1 MVFLGAAACS
11 GGHAPE
17 SPEPVPSGA
26 AVAPEPLAGD
36 AARGREL
43 MARFE
48 CNRCHDGTGLPDET
62 EERHCVHCHQSIRAG
77 TFDAP
82 APELRRWRANL
93 HSLNDAPSLAGLAGK
108 LRAEWIAEFLV
119 SPHDVRP
126 GLPAT
131 MPRLPLSP
139 DEARDIAV
147 ALAGSTSAEGD
158 ASVPGD
164 PGEGLALLVEYACLS
179 CHVFTGAEVP
189 TVAAAEGPARALAPD
204 LRHTRDRMT
213 RSMLLRWLEAPG
225 ELRPGTL
232 MPTIEMSRDD
242 RERLADAI
250 LGAALAPVEMTP
262 VPERLPVLDR
272 PVHFDEVADRVLSLT
287 CWHCHAD
294 ADFAGGEAGAGN
306 TGGFGFEARGVNL
319 LDYTGVSSGYI
330 ADDGERRSLFA
341 SDDGVPHL
349 VRLLMARHHE
359 VRGEPVPGL
368 TGMPLGL
375 PPIPIEDIQLVETW
389 IAQGRPN

>member
-1 MVFLGAAACS
+1 
-11 GGHAPE
+11 
-17 SPEPVPSGA
+17 
-26 AVAPEPLAGD
+26 
-36 AARGREL
+36 

-82 APELRRWRANL
+82 ARELQRWRANL
-93 HSLNDAPSLAGLAGK
+93 HSLNDAPSLAGLEGK
-108 LRAEWIAEFLV
+108 LRVEWLAEFLV

-139 DEARDIAV
+139 DEARDIAA
-147 ALAGSTSAEGD
+147 ALAGSGSAEGD
-158 ASVPGD
+158 ASAIGD
-164 PGEGLALLVEYACLS
+164 PGEGLALLVRHSCLS
-179 CHVFTGAEVP
+179 CHAFSGAGVRRP
-189 TVAAAEGPARALAPD
+189 ALAEGPAVALAPD
-204 LRHTRDRMT
+204 LRHTRQRMT
-213 RSMLLRWLEAPG
+213 RSMLLRWLEAPA

-232 MPTIEMSRDD
+232 MPTVEMSRED
-242 RERLADAI
+242 REHLADAI
-250 LGAALAPVEMTP
+250 LGAALAPMDATP
-262 VPERLPVLDR
+262 VPDRLPVLDR
-272 PVHFDEVADRVLSLT
+272 PVGFDEVADRVLSPT

-294 ADFAGGEAGAGN
+294 ADFAAGEAGAGN

-341 SDDGVPHL
+341 SDAGVPHL

-359 VRGEPVPGL
+359 VRGHAVPGL